1 MAIATMTEEPAQE
14 TQLQIAGM
22 SCAACQIHVEK
33 ALQQTAGVQE
43 VHVNLLTHTAR
54 VVGNADSEHLIA
66 AVRSSGYDA
75 SLPPDDMNMGDM
87 DMDDSMLPRKAIF
100 AFAAGALAMLLSM
113 PLMSA
118 GAPLRMTHD
127 GPLNVADANGNDP
140 LLGWVRSTL
149 DPLMMRFTPWLM
161 HLPAMPLR
169 WFLLTL
175 TAAVMVW
182 AGAGIYRAAWQA
194 ARHRSTNMNT
204 LVALGTGAAFLYS
217 AAATIFPEFFEQ
229 RGLSADVY
237 FESVILIL
245 AFLLLGNLLDE
256 RARHRTTD
264 ALRGFAALQPP
275 TARVLRDGAE
285 VEVPLHAVITGDVLL
300 VKPGERI
307 PVDGIVTNGTSGV
320 DESLLTGESLPVPKK
335 KDSAVIGGSMNLD
348 GAIELRATTVGAE
361 GMLAQMMRLMEQAQS
376 AKAPMQ
382 RLADRASAIFVPTV
396 LGIAAFTFIVWM
408 LFDTPGRAIAVAIA
422 VLVIAC
428 PCAMGLAVPAA
439 LTVAV
444 GRAAQLGI
452 LIKSGEA
459 LERLA
464 NIDTIAFDKTG
475 TLTIG
480 QPQITGLYLEDTSF
494 SREQILRYA
503 ASLEARSEHP
513 LAKAVVQYARV
524 QLLTGENFPAPEKF
538 LALPGKG
545 VSGTMDG
552 HTILLGTSALLEEVD
567 AKPAPIAPTKYT
579 PLHMAIDGAHVA
591 TFEAEDTLR
600 PEAAAAVAQLLA
612 LDIVVV
618 MLTGDTLA
626 AAHSIAEQAGIEDV
640 RSSLLPADKVAALQS
655 LQDYG
660 HSVAMVGD
668 GVNDAAALAQANVG
682 IAMGTGTDIARA
694 AGGIVLLSNEAHN
707 GLIALAPAIVLAQ
720 RTTRIMKDNL
730 GWAAGYNLLG
740 LPIAAGVL
748 YPAFGILLS
757 PVVAS
762 AAMALSSTSVLMNSL
777 RLHGYT
783 PVLPRIR
790 PIGKSAA
797 R

>member
-1 MAIATMTEEPAQE
+1 MTETSPQE
-14 TQLQIAGM
+14 MQLQIAGM

-33 ALQQTAGVQE
+33 ALRETAGVTE
-43 VHVNLLTHTAR
+43 ANVNLLTHTAR
-54 VVGNADSEHLIA
+54 VTGNADSDHLIA
-66 AVRSSGYDA
+66 AVRSAGYDA
-75 SLPPDDMNMGDM
+75 SLPDSGMPEHEHGDA
-87 DMDDSMLPRKAIF
+87 MLPRKAVF
-100 AFAAGALAMLLSM
+100 AFVAGALAMILSM

-118 GAPLRMTHD
+118 GAPLRMTYN
-127 GPLNVADANGNDP
+127 GPLDTNIANGNDP

-149 DPLMMRFTPWLM
+149 DPPMMRFTPWLM
-161 HLPAMPLR
+161 HLSATPLR
-169 WFLLTL
+169 WFLLALTL
-175 TAAVMVW
+175 AVMAW
-182 AGAGIYRAAWQA
+182 AGSEIYRRAWQA
-194 ARHRSTNMNT
+194 ALHRSTNMNT

-217 AAATIFPEFFEQ
+217 AMATIAPGFFEQ

-245 AFLLLGNLLDE
+245 AFLLFGNLLDE
-256 RARHRTTD
+256 RARHGTTD

-275 TARVLRDGAE
+275 TARVLRDGTE
-285 VEVPLHAVITGDVLL
+285 TEIPLHAVITGDILL
-300 VKPGERI
+300 VKPGERL
-307 PVDGIVTNGTSGV
+307 PVDGIVINGTTSV

-335 KDSAVIGGSMNLD
+335 EDSIVIGGSMNLD
-348 GAIELRATTVGAE
+348 GAIEVRATTVGAAST
-361 GMLAQMMRLMEQAQS
+361 LAQMMRLMEQAQS

-396 LGIAAFTFIVWM
+396 LALAVVTFLLWM
-408 LFDTPGRAIAVAIA
+408 IFDTPGRAIAVAIA

-475 TLTIG
+475 TLTMG
-480 QPQITGLYLEDTSF
+480 HPQITGLYLEETSF

-513 LAKAVVQYARV
+513 LAKAVVQYTRV
-524 QLLTGENFPAPEKF
+524 QLLTGESFPAPRNF
-538 LALPGKG
+538 LALPGRG

-552 HTILLGTSALLEEVD
+552 HAILLGTSSLLAEAD
-567 AKPAPIAPTKYT
+567 AAPAPIAPTKYT

-600 PEAAAAVAQLLA
+600 PEAAAAVAQLMA

-626 AAHSIAEQAGIEDV
+626 AAHSIAEQAGIDDV
-640 RSSLLPADKVAALQS
+640 RSSLMPADKVAALQS

-707 GLIALAPAIVLAQ
+707 GLSSLAPAILLARQ
-720 RTTRIMKDNL
+720 TTRIMKENL

-777 RLHGYT
+777 RLRGYT

-790 PIGKSAA
+790 PIGRPLA

>member
-1 MAIATMTEEPAQE
+1 MAE
-14 TQLQIAGM
+14 TPTPEMQLQIAGM

-33 ALQQTAGVQE
+33 ALLQTPGVHE
-43 VHVNLLTHTAR
+43 AHVNLLTHTAR
-54 VVGNADSEHLIA
+54 VVGDAPTDKLIA
-66 AVRSSGYDA
+66 AVRSAGYDA
-75 SLPPDDMNMGDM
+75 SLPADAMDMGDM
-87 DMDDSMLPRKAIF
+87 HDMHDASLPRKVIF
-100 AFAAGALAMLLSM
+100 TFVAGAVAMLLSM

-118 GAPLRMTHD
+118 GAPLRMTHL
-127 GPLNVADANGNDP
+127 GPLNNADANGNDP
-140 LLGWVRSTL
+140 LLAWVSSTL

-161 HLPAMPLR
+161 HLPAEPLR
-169 WFLLTL
+169 WFLLLLTL
-175 TAAVMVW
+175 AVMAW
-182 AGAGIYRAAWQA
+182 AGAEIYRRAWQA
-194 ARHRSTNMNT
+194 ALHRSTNMNT

-217 AAATIFPEFFEQ
+217 AAATIAPGFFEQ

-237 FESVILIL
+237 FESVILII
-245 AFLLLGNLLDE
+245 AFLMLGNMLDE
-256 RARHRTTD
+256 CARLSTTD
-264 ALRGFAALQPP
+264 ALRGFAALQPA
-275 TARVLRDGAE
+275 TARVLRDGKE

-300 VKPGERI
+300 VKPGERV
-307 PVDGIVTNGTSGV
+307 PVDGVVTTGASSV
-320 DESLLTGESLPVPKK
+320 DESLLTGESLPVPKQ
-335 KDSAVIGGSMNLD
+335 KDSTVIGGSMNLD
-348 GAIELRATTVGAE
+348 GALELRATTIGTE
-361 GMLAQMMRLMEQAQS
+361 STLAQMMRLMEQAQS

-396 LGIAAFTFIVWM
+396 ITLAILTFTLWTI
-408 LFDTPGRAIAVAIA
+408 FDSPGRAFAVAVA

-444 GRAAQLGI
+444 GRAAQIGI

-464 NIDTIAFDKTG
+464 NIDTVAFDKTG
-475 TLTIG
+475 TLTVG
-480 QPQITGLYLEDTSF
+480 HPQITGLYLQDTHF
-494 SREQILRYA
+494 TREQILRYA
-503 ASLEARSEHP
+503 ASLEARSEHS
-513 LAKAVVQYARV
+513 LAKAVVQYVRV

-538 LALPGKG
+538 LALPGRG

-552 HTILLGTSALLEEVD
+552 HAILLGTAALLEEHN
-567 AKPAPIAPTKYT
+567 AAPAPIAPTKYT

-600 PEAAAAVAQLLA
+600 PEAAVAVAQLLA

-626 AAHSIAEQAGIEDV
+626 AAHSIAVQAGIEDV

-682 IAMGTGTDIARA
+682 IAMGTGTDVARA
-694 AGGIVLLSNEAHN
+694 AGGIVLLAGETHS
-707 GLIALAPAIVLAQ
+707 GLSSLAPAIMLAR
-720 RTTRIMKDNL
+720 RTVRIMHQNL

-740 LPIAAGVL
+740 IPIAAGVL

-762 AAMALSSTSVLMNSL
+762 VAMALSSTSVLVNSL
-777 RLHGYT
+777 RLRGYT
-783 PVLPRIR
+783 PVPPRAR
-790 PIGKSAA
+790 PDA

>member
-1 MAIATMTEEPAQE
+1 MAAATMTEAPAQE
-14 TQLQIAGM
+14 TELQIAGM

-33 ALQQTAGVQE
+33 ALQQTAGVQQ

-54 VVGNADSEHLIA
+54 VVGSAPSEQLIA

-75 SLPPDDMNMGDM
+75 SLPVSEAHDHKHGDA
-87 DMDDSMLPRKAIF
+87 SLPRKVLFPFI
-100 AFAAGALAMLLSM
+100 AGALAMLLSM

-118 GAPLRMTHD
+118 GAPLRMTHE
-127 GPLNVADANGNDP
+127 GPLNMADANGNDP
-140 LLGWVRSTL
+140 LLGWVRGTL

-169 WFLLTL
+169 WFLLALTL
-175 TAAVMVW
+175 AVMAW

-204 LVALGTGAAFLYS
+204 LVALGTGAAFVYS

-275 TARVLRDGAE
+275 TARILRDGAE

-307 PVDGIVTNGTSGV
+307 PVDGVVTSGASGV
-320 DESLLTGESLPVPKK
+320 DESLLTGESLPVAKK

-382 RLADRASAIFVPTV
+382 RLADRASAIFVPSV
-396 LGIAAFTFIVWM
+396 LGIAAFTFLIWM

-464 NIDTIAFDKTG
+464 NIDTVAFDKTG

-480 QPQITGLYLEDTSF
+480 QPQITGLYLEDTTF

-513 LAKAVVQYARV
+513 LAIAVVHYARV
-524 QLLTGENFPAPEKF
+524 QLLTGENFPAPKEF
-538 LALPGKG
+538 LALPGRG
-545 VSGTMDG
+545 VSGEIDG
-552 HTILLGTSALLEEVD
+552 HSILLGTSALLEEVD

-579 PLHMAIDGAHVA
+579 PLHMAIDGVHVA

-618 MLTGDTLA
+618 MLTGDTLT
-626 AAHSIAEQAGIEDV
+626 AAHSIAEQAGIADV

-682 IAMGTGTDIARA
+682 IAMGSGTDIARA

-707 GLIALAPAIVLAQ
+707 GLIALAPAILLAQ
-720 RTTRIMKDNL
+720 RTTRIMKENL

-790 PIGKSAA
+790 PIG
-797 R
+797 RVITR